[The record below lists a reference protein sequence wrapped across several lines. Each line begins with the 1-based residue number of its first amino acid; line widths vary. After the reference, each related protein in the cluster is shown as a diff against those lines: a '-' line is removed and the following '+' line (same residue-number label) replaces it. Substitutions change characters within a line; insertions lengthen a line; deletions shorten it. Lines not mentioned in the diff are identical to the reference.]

1 MSGAILFMIPKDYL
15 TGVNSRI
22 AVSFLLLEPP
32 LPLTRP
38 RIGCES
44 GRLYRRRSPQTAR
57 RGGGA
62 GVRTGHCGS
71 DRKSLSALFLV
82 EAFTTASYPTGQ
94 AVVGL
99 VSGKERKMRGS
110 PFFGQLKRGKKREC
124 FGTVTAARFRFML
137 FSGRCC
143 REFWGAAQS
152 TNGREPI

>member
-1 MSGAILFMIPKDYL
+1 MSGAILFMVPKYYL

-44 GRLYRRRSPQTAR
+44 GRLYRRRPRQTPR
-57 RGGGA
+57 RGWSV

-82 EAFTTASYPTGQ
+82 EAFTTYILPSWQLSIWSASF
-94 AVVGL
+94 AL
-99 VSGKERKMRGS
+99 RRKALQPNRIS
-110 PFFGQLKRGKKREC
+110 C
-124 FGTVTAARFRFML
+124 F
-137 FSGRCC
+137 
-143 REFWGAAQS
+143 Q
-152 TNGREPI
+152 TNSVRPPLDVNGNPRWQ